1 MGKFEGESIFRL
13 AAQFVSLV
21 RRFFTQEKVYVTQVV
36 QDALRTSLPV
46 IILSVAGLV
55 LVAMAGIFLLV
66 TMVLLLNTWFIPWV
80 SALIVTAL
88 LMLSGLILVFIG
100 LRTAQKELGKTR
112 TKLDRVKG
120 DMRWLRKS

>member
-21 RRFFTQEKVYVTQVV
+21 RRFFTQEKTYVKLMV

-66 TMVLLLNTWFIPWV
+66 TLVLLLNTWFIPWV

-100 LRTAQKELGKTR
+100 LRKAQKELGKTR
-112 TKLDRVKG
+112 TRLDKVKG

>member
-1 MGKFEGESIFRL
+1 MAKFEGESIFRL
-13 AAQFVSLV
+13 AAQFVNLV
-21 RRFFTQEKVYVTQVV
+21 RKFFTQEKTYVKQVV
-36 QDALRTSLPV
+36 EDALRTSLPV
-46 IILSVAGLV
+46 IILSVAGLG

-66 TMVLLLNTWFIPWV
+66 TLVLLLNTWFIPWV

-100 LRTAQKELGKTR
+100 LRKAQKELGKTR
-112 TKLDRVKG
+112 TRLDKVKG

>member
-1 MGKFEGESIFRL
+1 MAKFEGESIFRL

-21 RRFFTQEKVYVTQVV
+21 RKFFTQEKKYVTQVV

-66 TMVLLLNTWFIPWV
+66 TLVLLLNTWFIPWV
-80 SALIVTAL
+80 SALIVTAF
-88 LMLSGLILVFIG
+88 LMLSGLMLIFIG
-100 LRTAQKELGKTR
+100 LRKAQKELGKTR
-112 TKLDRVKG
+112 TRLDKVKG

>member
-66 TMVLLLNTWFIPWV
+66 TLVLLLNTWFIPWV
-80 SALIVTAL
+80 SALIVTSL

-100 LRTAQKELGKTR
+100 LRKAQKELGKTR
-112 TKLDRVKG
+112 TRLDKVKG

>member
-1 MGKFEGESIFRL
+1 MAKFEGESIFRL

-21 RRFFTQEKVYVTQVV
+21 RKFFTQEKKYVTQMV
-36 QDALRTSLPV
+36 QDALRTGLPV

-66 TMVLLLNTWFIPWV
+66 TLVLLLNTWFLPWV
-80 SALIVTAL
+80 SALIVTAF
-88 LMLSGLILVFIG
+88 LMLSGLMLIFIG
-100 LRTAQKELGKTR
+100 LRKAQKELSKTR
-112 TKLDRVKG
+112 TSLDKVKG

>member
-21 RRFFTQEKVYVTQVV
+21 RKFFTQEKKYVTQVV

-66 TMVLLLNTWFIPWV
+66 TLVLLLNTWFIPWV
-80 SALIVTAL
+80 SALIVTAFL
-88 LMLSGLILVFIG
+88 MISGLMLIFIG
-100 LRTAQKELGKTR
+100 LRKAQKELSKTR
-112 TKLDRVKG
+112 TSLDKVKG

>member
-55 LVAMAGIFLLV
+55 LVAMSGIFLLV
-66 TMVLLLNTWFIPWV
+66 TLVLLLNTWFIPWV
-80 SALIVTAL
+80 SALIVTSL
-88 LMLSGLILVFIG
+88 LMLSGLIFVLIG
-100 LRTAQKELGKTR
+100 LRKAQKELGKTR
-112 TKLDRVKG
+112 TRLDKVKG

>member
-1 MGKFEGESIFRL
+1 MAKFEGESIFRL

-21 RRFFTQEKVYVTQVV
+21 RRFFTQEKTYVKQVV

-66 TMVLLLNTWFIPWV
+66 TLVLLLNTWFIPWV

-88 LMLSGLILVFIG
+88 LMLSGLILIFIG
-100 LRTAQKELGKTR
+100 LRKAQKELGKTR
-112 TKLDRVKG
+112 TRLDKVKG
-120 DMRWLRKS
+120 DMRWMRKS